1 MSITIDPMSVA
12 LISSGAGDGGATLL
26 HLPGGACLSVLK
38 RSQVRHRLWGQE
50 ASALVDAPP
59 ARVLEFGA
67 GRAAARAAL
76 LGLGLPSCAVPRGTG
91 GEPIWPNGICGSI
104 SHTDGYAVALVAP
117 TAAYSGVG
125 VDVDDERPVGSRAAR
140 HVTWAR
146 ETKLLIARGLCA
158 NEAAAHNLAFSAKEA
173 IFKCQYP
180 LTRQRQLHFQQ
191 VRLVEPEL
199 GSKAPLAVSGWRV
212 TPSVA
217 GVLSR
222 IVVWPL
228 EIAGQRIAMAV
239 HIPVE

>member
-1 MSITIDPMSVA
+1 MSVT
-12 LISSGAGDGGATLL
+12 LISTGAGDGGATVL
-26 HLPGGACLSVLK
+26 HLFGGACLSVLK

-50 ASALVDAPP
+50 ASALVDAPR

-76 LGLGLPSCAVPRGTG
+76 LGLGLPSCPVPQGTG

-104 SHTDGYAVALVAP
+104 SHTDRYAVALVAP

-140 HVTWAR
+140 QVTWAR
-146 ETKLLIARGLCA
+146 ETKWLIAWGLCA

-180 LTRQRQLHFQQ
+180 LTRQRHLHFQQ

-199 GSKAPLAVSGWRV
+199 GSEAPIAVSGWRV
-212 TPSVA
+212 TPTIA
-217 GVLSR
+217 GVLRR

-228 EIAGQRIAMAV
+228 EIAGQRIAVAG
-239 HIPVE
+239 HIPIVRMDSVV